1 MLEKWKSAI
10 DNRKIIVAL
19 LFVNLE
25 LLHFTSRT
33 VNHGSESVTYLGSK
47 IWEIIPA
54 YTKELDTTD
63 KFKIAIKKWKPESCP
78 CRLCRVYL
86 LNICY
91 L

>member
-10 DNRKIIVAL
+10 DNRKMFVAL
-19 LFVNLE
+19 LIVNLE

-33 VNHGSESVTYLGSK
+33 VSHGSESVRYLGSK
-47 IWEIIPA
+47 IWKIIPP
-54 YTKELDTTD
+54 YTKELDAID
-63 KFKIAIKKWKPESCP
+63 KFKITIKKLKPESCP

-86 LNICY
+86 LNIGY